1 MEIELARTRDLNGEW
16 LVVGDEVQIMPHR
29 TARVLR
35 IYREQGSRQA
45 RIEVSNRM
53 YDLWFAATVAKVAP

>member
-1 MEIELARTRDLNGEW
+1 MNRTRDLNGEW

-29 TARVLR
+29 TATVLR
-35 IYREQGSRQA
+35 IYREQGSREA

-53 YDLWFAATVAKVAP
+53 YYLWIANKVAKVRTL